1 MGTSTK
7 STLWTILTLLAG
19 CVLLVLVMMLGT
31 YWRLKYRSRQAGD
44 VLAAEAWALTTAS
57 ERVARPSH
65 TDPPLP
71 GTLHE
76 ALEPLMPE
84 LRSLRA
90 DDGMLSSDNTL
101 LQTYEDVQHGRRPL
115 SELPGPYRELFE
127 QDRLLMQRALR
138 ASRAEM
144 GGLPKGLRDLDEPD
158 HRGSIELFSSVF
170 GLAALDVWSQLENG
184 QAGAALETCL
194 DGLALSRDVAY
205 GSGTSGARIS
215 ASGYESLFHPCA
227 NALGR
232 ATPEGRKQATL
243 ALRRIREG
251 LRPLSWALREKS
263 VSFSLDLVGEVLAP
277 EQIEALP
284 EGVRYQVLNPRSSCM
299 EPDRRLIFYF
309 LHDWPKWMEY
319 HRQVAP
325 LMDLPSEQ
333 RHARLVAL
341 ERLSESMWVEGIDVA
356 SWGSSYEESAAHV
369 DGQRARVDLLLAL
382 ALVKAHR
389 AEHGT
394 WPTTLP
400 PLHPEREV
408 LLPTVLKLQPAEGDT
423 LRLVPEATALQELAL
438 TATP

>member
-7 STLWTILTLLAG
+7 STLRTILTLLAG

-90 DDGMLSSDNTL
+90 DEGMLSSDNTL
-101 LQTYEDVQHGRRPL
+101 LQQYEDVQHGRRPL

-138 ASRAEM
+138 ASRTEM

-158 HRGSIELFSSVF
+158 HRVSIELFSSVF
-170 GLAALDVWSQLENG
+170 GLAALDVWSHLENG

-251 LRPLSWALREKS
+251 LRPLSWALREES
-263 VSFSLDLVGEVLAP
+263 VSFSLNLAGEVLAP
-277 EQIEALP
+277 EQLEALP
-284 EGVRYQVLNPRSSCM
+284 EGARYQALHPPSSCM
-299 EPDRRLIFYF
+299 EPDLKFLIYV
-309 LHDWPKWMEY
+309 LHDWPKRMEY
-319 HRQVAP
+319 LQQAAP

-341 ERLSESMWVEGIDVA
+341 ERLSESMWALGAGA
-356 SWGSSYEESAAHV
+356 SWASSYEESAAHV